1 MHLGTLCV
9 GVTAPD
15 VEITIVR
22 SIGLAN
28 HPEDGRVRPD
38 DRGGRCLVL
47 QNIKSSAA
55 ILTGIM
61 HEPGGVFVF
70 FFVGMG
76 IACILYGDRE
86 LMECVVHHSQRM
98 GSNNDADDGFYPR
111 ARQVSLSRGFAQWKA
126 DGSRFCSDAGD
137 AQPGGRTP
145 QWRENKHVIKQ

>member
-70 FFVGMG
+70 FF
-76 IACILYGDRE
+76 CRYG
-86 LMECVVHHSQRM
+86 HRM
-98 GSNNDADDGFYPR
+98 YLIRGSR
-111 ARQVSLSRGFAQWKA
+111 A
-126 DGSRFCSDAGD
+126 DGMC
-137 AQPGGRTP
+137 RTP
-145 QWRENKHVIKQ
+145 FSENGF

>member
-28 HPEDGRVRPD
+28 LPEDGRVRPD

-55 ILTGIM
+55 ILTRIM
-61 HEPGGVFVF
+61 HEPGGSSSF
-70 FFVGMG
+70 FFVDMG

-86 LMECVVHHSQRM
+86 LMECVEHHSQRM
-98 GSNNDADDGFYPR
+98 GSNNAMQTMESILELGKCHCLVVSRNGKPTVPDSVRIQEASSPAAELHSG
-111 ARQVSLSRGFAQWKA
+111 ARTS
-126 DGSRFCSDAGD
+126 
-137 AQPGGRTP
+137 T
-145 QWRENKHVIKQ
+145 